1 MKVIISLK
9 SILFVIPFWVF
20 TALWGQSGTV
30 TFTDPNFEHSIRKMV
45 ERGWIWIPEYSSNY
59 QLKESDFSN
68 LSWLDFDDDEFKLT
82 SLVDLRWFPNL
93 NYLHIWDASQISDFS
108 PIWEFSDQLL
118 QLSINGSR
126 GANLSGVATMNALE
140 SLDLDDNQLTDLS
153 ILGNHPNL
161 MQLHLTVNFIDLGDS
176 SVMQKIENL
185 SSQILE
191 RRNRMGWWYTN
202 DAVEYEPQYPSGFR
216 NLSSETA
223 RVQQII
229 NSTANDAEANLLR
242 GIYALLEIYETND
255 AHGLKEF
262 AVSAGVDPA
271 VRNFVLSDLGILE
284 DYDYELDRSFNF
296 GELAQLF
303 EQSIIPSLESAD
315 AYFSKVPSSSVIDLD
330 SELTGTEGVVSVD
343 YADLL
348 VLRTITNFLA
358 GLYALQS
365 GYDWNVNAGHMEDL
379 DNSDDMSVEEVRAS
393 NSNFGGIRSTAQLAK
408 AKVFFQTAIDLY
420 QMASPLLTDYNR
432 WDVDNR
438 LFVLSQMDLEE
449 EAEFREAL
457 LEIESA
463 LAGPYAFEEDGDRID
478 LSRLFSGQVDL
489 STILPESKKD
499 KFVSDQLDDPTM
511 GGLLPDWT
519 QRRVSGEIDEAD
531 LLWDER
537 AMVFWRYES
546 VKDDLNPSTTW
557 NKQSV
562 ILRLLGDDSEEVLS
576 SVNAKNLVT
585 ELGLDTTMNSG
596 LWLQESKVCISPDG
610 SQLIFGYAL
619 MSSMMGMSATDSD
632 RYLVR
637 IIKYDLINRTSSSI
651 REWIGSNL
659 SDSMNS
665 NYVNFCID
673 ALHVDWNNE
682 KIYFSEQIVSS
693 GGATEQV
700 DYVKLVSCGFDGQN
714 LTAVKRFER
723 RDSGVSSLAPS
734 ISMIHFS
741 DGAPSKIRASIKY
754 SDSMGSTSMY
764 EIHTIDTYG
773 SQLVVP
779 IENENRGGGAASN
792 EPLDSFNP
800 FSLSEDGSDIY
811 FTTYIQDSYSQSIIE
826 PSITKMTDQGYDK
839 QLAFALGSLSYRSD
853 VWSYWSSDK
862 RPEVVMMSGVTNGKI
877 MLGVEYR
884 DQWNQ
889 VAPPEILEVD
899 LSTGGDYEVLTT
911 GKLESD
917 LYGRFAYDDFSTVS
931 LFYPDGSLPPQ
942 ISTDSDGDGLPDDVE
957 IAAGMNPDSSDKAV
971 IDAVYN
977 YFFSQGEGAVKS
989 LLKTNPYTHNW
1000 YYQPELGWMWT
1011 NSTAFPY
1018 IFKSDNN
1025 SGTSGWMFFNEDSTD
1040 LIRMYDYD
1048 REKWISLGD

>member
-1 MKVIISLK
+1 MRLILSLK
-9 SILFVIPFWVF
+9 SIIFILPFGMF
-20 TALWGQSGTV
+20 TTLLGQSGIV
-30 TFTDPNFEHSIRKMV
+30 TFSDTNFEHSIRKMV
-45 ERGWIWIPEYSSNY
+45 EQGRIWIPEYSSNY
-59 QLKESDFSN
+59 QFKESDLSN
-68 LSWLDFDDDEFKLT
+68 HTWLNFDDYELKLT
-82 SLVDLRWFPNL
+82 NLVDLRWFPNL
-93 NYLHIWDASQISDFS
+93 YFLHIWDASQISDFS

-118 QLSINGSR
+118 RLSINGSR

-161 MQLHLTVNFIDLGDS
+161 IQIYIVGNFLDLGDQ
-176 SVMQKIENL
+176 SVLQKIENF
-185 SSQILE
+185 SNQIYNK
-191 RRNRMGWWYTN
+191 RNQLGWWWYSD
-202 DAVEYEPQYPSGFR
+202 DAVEYTPQYPLGFR
-216 NLSSETA
+216 DLSSETA

-229 NSTANDAEANLLR
+229 NSTTNDAEANLLR
-242 GIYALLEIYETND
+242 GIYALLEIYQTND

-284 DYDYELDRSFNF
+284 DYEYELDRSFNF

-330 SELTGTEGVVSVD
+330 SELTGTKGVVSVD
-343 YADLL
+343 YADVL

-393 NSNFGGIRSTAQLAK
+393 NSNFGGIRSSAQLAK
-408 AKVFFQTAIDLY
+408 AKFFFQTAIDLY

-449 EAEFREAL
+449 EAEFRDAL
-457 LEIESA
+457 LDIESA
-463 LAGPYAFEEDGDRID
+463 LAGPYAFEEGGDRID

-489 STILPESKKD
+489 STILPQSKKD

-519 QRRVSGEIDEAD
+519 QRRVSDEIYEAD

-546 VKDDLNPSTTW
+546 VIDDLNPSTTW

-562 ILRLLGDDSEEVLS
+562 ILRQLGDDSEEVLY
-576 SVNAKNLVT
+576 SVNAKNLVA

-619 MSSMMGMSATDSD
+619 ISSMMGVSATDSD

-665 NYVNFCID
+665 KYVNFCID

-682 KIYFSEQIVSS
+682 KIYFSEKILSS
-693 GGATEQV
+693 GGAFEQV
-700 DYVKLVSCGFDGQN
+700 DYVKLVTCGFDGQN
-714 LTAVKRFER
+714 LTAIKKFDRL
-723 RDSGVSSLAPS
+723 DSGMSSLEPL
-734 ISMIHFS
+734 ISMIS
-741 DGAPSKIRASIKY
+741 LAENDPSKIRVSLQY
-754 SDSMGSTSMY
+754 SDSMGFSKVHQIY
-764 EIHTIDTYG
+764 TIDASG
-773 SQLVVP
+773 NQLVVP
-779 IENENRGGGAASN
+779 IENENRGGGAASS
-792 EPLDSFNP
+792 EPLDSFNT
-800 FSLSEDGSDIY
+800 FSTSLDGVEIYFITYEQDIY
-811 FTTYIQDSYSQSIIE
+811 STSVIE
-826 PSITKMTDQGYDK
+826 PSISKMTNQGYDK
-839 QLAFALGSLSYRSD
+839 QTVVELGSLSYRSD
-853 VWSYWSSDK
+853 VWSYWSSDR
-862 RPEVVMMSGVTNGKI
+862 RPEVVMMSGVTSGKI

-899 LSTGGDYEVLTT
+899 LSTGDYEVLTT
-911 GKLESD
+911 GMLESD
-917 LYGRFAYDDFSTVS
+917 FYGRFAYDDFSTVS
-931 LFYPDGSLPPQ
+931 LFYPDGFLPPQ
-942 ISTDSDGDGLPDDVE
+942 INTDSDGDGLPDDVE
-957 IAAGMNPDSSDKAV
+957 IAAGMNPNSSDKAV
-971 IDAVYN
+971 VDAVYN
-977 YFFSQGEGAVKS
+977 YFFSQEGGGVKS
-989 LLKTNPYTHNW
+989 LQKAMPYTYNW
-1000 YYQPELGWMWT
+1000 YYQPGMGWMWT
-1011 NSTAFPY
+1011 SASSFPY
-1018 IFKSDNN
+1018 IFKSSTDGD
-1025 SGTSGWMFFNEDSTD
+1025 SGGWMYFSEQTTSP
-1040 LIRMYDYD
+1040 IRMYDFE
-1048 REKWISLGD
+1048 RSRWISVGE